1 VTRSN
6 RLTVR
11 RIDASAKSDRN
22 VNERKQYN
30 LVIRIAGCAGLMVIM
45 ARKPGE
51 GNYSEDE
58 IEQILGMEAPE
69 VKFALKEIRKTIK
82 EDPLLVAGLV
92 FAFGMLLGVS
102 LARGHRK

>member
-30 LVIRIAGCAGLMVIM
+30 LVISISGCAELIVIM
-45 ARKPGE
+45 ARKSGE

>member
-1 VTRSN
+1 MTRSN

-45 ARKPGE
+45 ARKLGE

-102 LARGHRK
+102 LARGHKK

>member
-1 VTRSN
+1 MIS
-6 RLTVR
+6 
-11 RIDASAKSDRN
+11 
-22 VNERKQYN
+22 
-30 LVIRIAGCAGLMVIM
+30 IAGCAELIVIM
-45 ARKPGE
+45 ALKSGE

>member
-30 LVIRIAGCAGLMVIM
+30 LVISIAGCAELIVIM
-45 ARKPGE
+45 ARKSGE

-102 LARGHRK
+102 LSRGHRK

>member
-1 VTRSN
+1 
-6 RLTVR
+6 
-11 RIDASAKSDRN
+11 
-22 VNERKQYN
+22 
-30 LVIRIAGCAGLMVIM
+30 MVIM

-51 GNYSEDE
+51 GNYSDDE

-92 FAFGMLLGVS
+92 SGSSDQTDHPIQPLCSYPQKPNAIFGGQLGEGQRIRRNES
-102 LARGHRK
+102 NRRGFQGS

>member
-30 LVIRIAGCAGLMVIM
+30 LVITIAGYAELIVIM

>member
-1 VTRSN
+1 MGGSN
-6 RLTVR
+6 GLAR
-11 RIDASAKSDRN
+11 RRTDTSAKPDRN
-22 VNERKQYN
+22 VNERKQYK
-30 LVIRIAGCAGLMVIM
+30 LVITIAGYAELMAII
-45 ARKPGE
+45 ARKAGE